1 MEIVQLILA
10 HLIGDFFL
18 QSGSWVTEKEEKRW
32 ASPVLYVHAVI
43 HFLLI
48 ILLFGTV
55 SVWLPAL
62 IIAFS
67 HLIID
72 GVKVTFQRESS
83 RAVWFG
89 IDQLLHLV
97 VIGFVWGI
105 FWSTPD
111 FVIDSD
117 TFWIVLTGVLFLTQP
132 ASIIMQKVM
141 SRWSNE
147 VDKEQDG
154 SLPGAGKYIG
164 MLERLFVYIA
174 ILTGSLQVIGFL
186 LAAKS
191 VFRFGDLTR
200 AKDRKLTEYIL
211 VGTLL
216 SFLIAILTG
225 LLTVQAFS

>member
-18 QSGSWVTEKEEKRW
+18 QSGTWVAEKEEKRW

-111 FVIDSD
+111 FAIDSG

-200 AKDRKLTEYIL
+200 SKDRKLTEYIL

>member
-1 MEIVQLILA
+1 MEIIQLILA

-18 QSGSWVTEKEEKRW
+18 QSDSWVKNKEQKKW
-32 ASPVLYVHAVI
+32 ASPVLYAHVMI

-48 ILLFGTV
+48 VLLFGSL

-62 IIAFS
+62 LIAVS
-67 HLIID
+67 HLLID
-72 GVKVTFQRESS
+72 GMKVSLQKKENRSL
-83 RAVWFG
+83 WFG
-89 IDQLLHLV
+89 IDQVLHLV
-97 VIGFVWGI
+97 VIGVIWTVFWGGSV
-105 FWSTPD
+105 FPGFPD
-111 FVIDSD
+111 EFLIL
-117 TFWIVLTGVLFLTQP
+117 LTGVLFLTMP

-141 SRWSNE
+141 SRWGDE
-147 VDKEQDG
+147 IDQEQDG

-174 ILTGSLQVIGFL
+174 ILTGALQVIGFL

-200 AKDRKLTEYIL
+200 SKDRKLTEYIL

-216 SFLIAILTG
+216 SFLLAIVTG
-225 LLTVQAFS
+225 LLTVRAFS